1 MRIFKNIS
9 LVILVLLY
17 LLAGIN
23 HFVHPQG
30 YISIIPHYIPA
41 PVAANYLAGALEIIL
56 ALLMIRP
63 ATRKV
68 ASWCIIII
76 LGAFM
81 PVHISMLLH
90 APIQVGAIMVTPALA
105 WLRLCLQPLLML
117 WAWWHRK

>member
-90 APIQVGAIMVTPALA
+90 APMQVGSVHVTPALA
-105 WLRLCLQPLLML
+105 WIRLFLQPVLML